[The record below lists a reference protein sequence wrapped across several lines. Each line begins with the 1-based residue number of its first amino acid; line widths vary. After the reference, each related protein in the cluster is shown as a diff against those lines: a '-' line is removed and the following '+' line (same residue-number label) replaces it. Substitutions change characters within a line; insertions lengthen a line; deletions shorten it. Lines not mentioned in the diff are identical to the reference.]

1 MYTLRFNLI
10 SKSLEPKSTSFQM
23 KKSILTKKLLLDLF
37 EKEIK
42 EPRCILTVERFLYT
56 HFINIIYY
64 EKSGKVVRVTP
75 GKKFT
80 RSFDYKEHHTG
91 TAVNCL

>member
-1 MYTLRFNLI
+1 M
-10 SKSLEPKSTSFQM
+10 EPKPTSFQM
-23 KKSILTKKLLLDLF
+23 NKSILTKKLLQDLF
-37 EKEIK
+37 EKEIN
-42 EPRCILTVERFLYT
+42 EPRCILTVEKYVNT

-64 EKSGKVVRVTP
+64 EKSGNVVRVTP

-80 RSFDYKEHHTG
+80 RTYDNKEHHTG